1 MNGFLLFII
10 SVVTAASSDTI
21 SISYDTSQVL
31 TSVLGS
37 TVQASESPIGPKGSS
52 AIDAILRSLSALSET
67 GDSSDVVSETADA
80 SEGSSNETAASE
92 TDTSEEESSSSSS
105 SAESSEKSESSQAA
119 ATTTESK
126 TNSSTSASNI
136 GATLGCGSAI
146 SLLVLALL

>member
-80 SEGSSNETAASE
+80 SEGSSNETASE